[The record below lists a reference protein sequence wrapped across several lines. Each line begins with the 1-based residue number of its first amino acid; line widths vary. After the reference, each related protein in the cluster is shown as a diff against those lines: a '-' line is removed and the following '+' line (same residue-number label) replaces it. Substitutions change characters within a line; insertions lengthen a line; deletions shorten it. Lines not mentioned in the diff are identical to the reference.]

1 MAYTEASL
9 TTSPSQTQQGFQD
22 MVSWLTNVV
31 FINKHDPCSSRHILD
46 IGSSWI
52 GSSVYVFFGRIR
64 ASRLLCYCRQFLWS
78 WLVRN
83 FWLIAGAYRKDSTLL
98 RNSERI
104 FQRDVTRGCS
114 GLGRSFCDGSCYCPY
129 ANTECCCDVTFVTL
143 GSHLTNWTHF
153 RLKVGPF
160 MHSV

>member
-9 TTSPSQTQQGFQD
+9 TTSSSQTQQGFQD

-31 FINKHDPCSSRHILD
+31 SSISMTPAPLATFSTSVRH
-46 IGSSWI
+46 GS
-52 GSSVYVFFGRIR
+52 VQMCTFFGRIR
-64 ASRLLCYCRQFLWS
+64 APPLLRYCRQFLWS
-78 WLVRN
+78 CLVRN
-83 FWLIAGAYRKDSTLL
+83 ARLIAGAYRKDSTLL

-104 FQRDVTRGCS
+104 FQSDVTRGCS